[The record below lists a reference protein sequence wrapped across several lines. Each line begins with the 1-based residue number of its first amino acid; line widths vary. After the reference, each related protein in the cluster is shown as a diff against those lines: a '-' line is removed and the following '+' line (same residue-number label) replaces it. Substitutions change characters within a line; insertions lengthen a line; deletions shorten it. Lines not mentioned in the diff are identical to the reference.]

1 MSIKYMFCGPNLD
14 KVCVLLT
21 TADDDVELEHL
32 EEALTDESLQQA
44 AVVVGVVGQTAE
56 SVHGLVQHSL

>member
-1 MSIKYMFCGPNLD
+1 MFCGPDLD
-14 KVCVLLT
+14 KVCVLLP

-44 AVVVGVVGQTAE
+44 AVVVRVVGQTAE
-56 SVHGLVQHSL
+56 SVHRLVQHSL